1 MQTAVTVIM
10 PVYNTR
16 DYLAQAINSVLDQTL
31 ARKGQVE
38 LIVVDDGS
46 TDGSDEV
53 LRSFSDRIKLLS
65 RQNAGQ
71 GAARNA
77 ALKLASGEFVYFMDS
92 DDWIEADTLEACVEL
107 CRKRNLDFTFFDATT
122 FFDDGDR
129 DLSACPWF
137 DYHRASFYTQP
148 APGVDI
154 LHDML
159 DRGIYRCSV
168 CMCVFRKDFIEREGL
183 RFPEGILHED
193 ELFAA
198 EAYIKAGS
206 IAGIPKDFYH
216 RRMRAESVMTKPFSK
231 RNYEGYMQTLAS
243 AEKIRLSAEE
253 AMQKRQQSA
262 LKRLTE
268 GWFLTLMHNGWN
280 LPLRCR
286 LHIAFL
292 LLFRYPFT
300 FHLRT
305 FISLLIKKYYLCRLL
320 TN

>member
-16 DYLAQAINSVLDQTL
+16 NYLAQAINSVLDQTL
-31 ARKGQVE
+31 ARNGGVE
-38 LIVVDDGS
+38 LIAVDDGS

-53 LRSFSDRIKLLS
+53 LRSYSDRIKVLS

-77 ALKLASGEFVYFMDS
+77 ALELATGEFVYFMDS

-107 CRKRNLDFTFFDATT
+107 CRSRQLDFTFFDATT

-137 DYHRASFYTQP
+137 DYHRASFYTEP
-148 APGVDI
+148 APGVQI
-154 LHDML
+154 LDDML
-159 DRGIYRCSV
+159 ERGIYRCSV
-168 CMCVFRKDFIEREGL
+168 CMCVFRKSFIKREGL

-198 EAYIKAGS
+198 EAYIKAGR

-216 RRMRAESVMTKPFSK
+216 RRMRAESVMTKAFSK
-231 RNYEGYMQTLAS
+231 RNYEGYVQTIGSAS
-243 AEKIRLSAEE
+243 QIRLSDAGPLRSR
-253 AMQKRQQSA
+253 QKAA
-262 LKRLTE
+262 LRRLTE
-268 GWFLTLMHNGWN
+268 GWLLTLMHNGWK
-280 LPLRCR
+280 LPLQSR
-286 LHIAFL
+286 LYIAFL
-292 LLFRYPFT
+292 LLFRYPFA
-300 FHLRT
+300 FQVRP
-305 FISLLIKKYYLCRLL
+305 FISLLFKKLL
-320 TN
+320 SL